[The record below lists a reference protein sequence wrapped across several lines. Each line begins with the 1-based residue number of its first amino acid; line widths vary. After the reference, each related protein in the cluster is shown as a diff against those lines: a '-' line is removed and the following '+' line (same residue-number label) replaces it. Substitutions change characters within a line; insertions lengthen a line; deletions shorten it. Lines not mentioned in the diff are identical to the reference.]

1 MAAAQEES
9 NHQQLYIEF
18 EGRLRGLLAPYAH
31 KVEYGNL
38 RFQCSDW
45 DTGGGPCI
53 TNIAIVYETP
63 GGSTDQV
70 NVSLDHGSGCFT
82 VLDDLGQEYE
92 TNCPKEVLALIAP
105 RIQGIPQKRID
116 HLRDEIKR
124 QMDTGMPPAG
134 VVGHL
139 NRLMNS
145 ELRGGT
151 ITHLEMR
158 DAMTFAV
165 QYAKGGVAA
174 PR

>member
-1 MAAAQEES
+1 MPSQSQPVYDLFMAGLR
-9 NHQQLYIEF
+9 QLI
-18 EGRLRGLLAPYAH
+18 APYAG

-38 RFQCSDW
+38 RAQSSDW
-45 DTGGGPCI
+45 DTGDGLHI
-53 TNIAIVYETP
+53 TNVAIVYETP
-63 GGSTDQV
+63 GGSTDQI
-70 NVSLDHGSGCFT
+70 NVSLDQGTGRFS
-82 VLDDLGQEYE
+82 VLDDEGAEYE
-92 TNCPKEVLALIAP
+92 TPSPDEVLSCIAP
-105 RIQGIPQKRID
+105 RIRNIPQKRLS

-124 QMDTGMPPAG
+124 QMDTGTPPAG

-165 QYAKGGVAA
+165 QYSKGALSA
-174 PR
+174 RR

>member
-1 MAAAQEES
+1 MSSQSQAV
-9 NHQQLYIEF
+9 YDRF
-18 EGRLRGLLAPYAH
+18 MTGLREMLSPYAG

-38 RFQCSDW
+38 RSQASDW
-45 DTGGGPCI
+45 DTGDGLRI

-63 GGSTDQV
+63 GGSTDQI
-70 NVSLDHGSGCFT
+70 NVSLDHGRGCFS
-82 VLDDLGQEYE
+82 VLDDEGAEFE
-92 TNCPKEVLALIAP
+92 TAVPEEVLACIRP
-105 RIQGIPQKRID
+105 RILGIPEKRVA

-124 QMDTGMPPAG
+124 QMDTGIPPAG

-165 QYAKGGVAA
+165 QYARSNFPAG
-174 PR
+174 R

>member
-1 MAAAQEES
+1 MPLQSQAVYDEFMA
-9 NHQQLYIEF
+9 
-18 EGRLRGLLAPYAH
+18 GLRELIAPYAG

-38 RFQCSDW
+38 RSQASDW
-45 DTGGGPCI
+45 DTGEGPRI
-53 TNIAIVYETP
+53 TNVAIVYETP
-63 GGSTDQV
+63 GGSTDQI
-70 NVSLDHGSGCFT
+70 NVSFDHGVSRFS
-82 VLDDLGQEYE
+82 VLDDEGAEYE
-92 TNCPKEVLALIAP
+92 TAEPAEVLTCIRP
-105 RIQGIPQKRID
+105 RVLGIPEKRLG

-124 QMDTGMPPAG
+124 QMDSGIPPAG

-165 QYAKGGVAA
+165 QYARNSLPAG
-174 PR
+174 R

>member
-1 MAAAQEES
+1 MVAES
-9 NHQQLYIEF
+9 QAILQTF
-18 EGRLRGLLAPYAH
+18 TAGLRGLIAPVAG

-38 RFQCSDW
+38 RFQTSDW

-63 GGSTDQV
+63 GGSTDQI
-70 NVSLDHGSGCFT
+70 NVSLDHGAGRFN
-82 VLDDLGQEYE
+82 VLDDNGQEYE
-92 TNCPKEVLALIAP
+92 TGSPEEVLALIAP
-105 RIQGIPQKRID
+105 RIRGIPQKRLA

-124 QMDTGMPPAG
+124 QMDTGTPPAG

-158 DAMTFAV
+158 DAMTFAI
-165 QYAKGGVAA
+165 QYAKGLVAA

>member
-1 MAAAQEES
+1 MPSQSQAAYDGFLA
-9 NHQQLYIEF
+9 
-18 EGRLRGLLAPYAH
+18 GLRELISPYAG

-38 RFQCSDW
+38 RAQSSDW
-45 DTGGGPCI
+45 DTGEGPRI

-63 GGSTDQV
+63 GGSTDQI
-70 NVSLDHGSGCFT
+70 NVSFDHGAACFS
-82 VLDDLGQEYE
+82 VLDDEGAEYE
-92 TNCPKEVLALIAP
+92 TASPAEALACIRPRVL
-105 RIQGIPQKRID
+105 GIPEKRLG
-116 HLRDEIKR
+116 HLQDEIKR
-124 QMDTGMPPAG
+124 QMDSGTPPAG

-165 QYAKGGVAA
+165 QYAKHGVSAR
-174 PR
+174 P

>member
-1 MAAAQEES
+1 MPVESQAVYDAFMA
-9 NHQQLYIEF
+9 
-18 EGRLRGLLAPYAH
+18 GLRELISPYAG

-38 RFQCSDW
+38 RSQASDW
-45 DTGGGPCI
+45 DTGEGPRI
-53 TNIAIVYETP
+53 TNVAIVYETP
-63 GGSTDQV
+63 GGSTDQI
-70 NVSLDHGSGCFT
+70 NVSFNHSSAHFS
-82 VLDDLGQEYE
+82 VLDDEGAEYE
-92 TNCPKEVLALIAP
+92 TAAPVEVLTCIRP
-105 RIQGIPQKRID
+105 RVLRIPEKRLD

-124 QMDTGMPPAG
+124 QMDSGTPPAG

-165 QYAKGGVAA
+165 QYAKNSLSAG
-174 PR
+174 R

>member
-1 MAAAQEES
+1 MVTES
-9 NHQQLYIEF
+9 QAVYDSF
-18 EGRLRGLLAPYAH
+18 MTGLRAMISPYAG

-38 RFQCSDW
+38 RSQSSDW
-45 DTGGGPCI
+45 DTGAGPRI

-63 GGSTDQV
+63 GGSTDQI
-70 NVSLDHGSGCFT
+70 NVSFDHSSARFS
-82 VLDDLGQEYE
+82 VLDDEGKEFE
-92 TNCPKEVLALIAP
+92 TGSPDEALTCIAP
-105 RIQGIPQKRID
+105 RIRGIPEKRLS
-116 HLRDEIKR
+116 HLREEIRR
-124 QMDTGMPPAG
+124 QMDTGIPPAG

-165 QYAKGGVAA
+165 RYAKGGA

>member
-1 MAAAQEES
+1 MVTESQAVYDSFMA
-9 NHQQLYIEF
+9 
-18 EGRLRGLLAPYAH
+18 GLRALISPYAG

-38 RFQCSDW
+38 RSQSSDW
-45 DTGGGPCI
+45 DTGAGPRI

-63 GGSTDQV
+63 GGSTDQI
-70 NVSLDHGSGCFT
+70 NVSFDHGPARFS
-82 VLDDLGQEYE
+82 VLDDAGAECQTTSPE
-92 TNCPKEVLALIAP
+92 EVLAHIRP
-105 RIQGIPQKRID
+105 RIVGIPEKRLR
-116 HLRDEIKR
+116 HLHDEIRR
-124 QMDTGMPPAG
+124 QMDTGTPPAG

-165 QYAKGGVAA
+165 QYAKNSLSPG
-174 PR
+174 R

>member
-1 MAAAQEES
+1 MSLQSQAVYDEFMA
-9 NHQQLYIEF
+9 
-18 EGRLRGLLAPYAH
+18 RLREMISPYAG

-38 RFQCSDW
+38 RSQASDW
-45 DTGGGPCI
+45 DTGEGPRL
-53 TNIAIVYETP
+53 TNVAIVYETP
-63 GGSTDQV
+63 GGSTDQI
-70 NVSLDHGSGCFT
+70 NVSFDHGSSRFT
-82 VLDDLGQEYE
+82 VLDDDGAEYE
-92 TNCPKEVLALIAP
+92 TGAPVEVIACIRP
-105 RIQGIPQKRID
+105 RILGIPQKRLS

-124 QMDTGMPPAG
+124 QMDSGAPTAG

-165 QYAKGGVAA
+165 QYAKNNLAA
-174 PR
+174 GR

>member
-1 MAAAQEES
+1 MLSQSQAVYDRFMA
-9 NHQQLYIEF
+9 
-18 EGRLRGLLAPYAH
+18 GLRELISPYAG

-38 RFQCSDW
+38 RAQSSDW
-45 DTGGGPCI
+45 DTGEGARI
-53 TNIAIVYETP
+53 TNVAIVYETP
-63 GGSTDQV
+63 GGSTDQI
-70 NVSLDHGSGCFT
+70 NVSFDHARGCFS
-82 VLDDLGQEYE
+82 VLDDEGAEFE
-92 TNCPKEVLALIAP
+92 TDAPEEVLACVRP
-105 RIQGIPQKRID
+105 RVVGIPDKRLS

-124 QMDTGMPPAG
+124 QMDTGIPPAG

-165 QYAKGGVAA
+165 QYARNSLPAG
-174 PR
+174 R

>member
-1 MAAAQEES
+1 MCDTLMAA
-9 NHQQLYIEF
+9 
-18 EGRLRGLLAPYAH
+18 LRGLIAPYAG

-38 RFQCSDW
+38 RFHMSDW
-45 DTGGGPCI
+45 HTGDDSCI
-53 TNIAIVYETP
+53 TNIALVYETP
-63 GGSTDQV
+63 GGSTDQI
-70 NVSLDHGSGCFT
+70 NISLDHCRACFS
-82 VLDDLGQEYE
+82 VLDDTGAEYE
-92 TNCPKEVLALIAP
+92 TSSPHEVLSLMQP
-105 RIQGIPQKRID
+105 RIEGIPEKRRA

-124 QMDTGMPPAG
+124 QLDTGMPPAG

-165 QYAKGGVAA
+165 QYAKAGVGIA
-174 PR
+174 R

>member
-1 MAAAQEES
+1 MTLQSQAAYHS
-9 NHQQLYIEF
+9 F
-18 EGRLRGLLAPYAH
+18 MTGLREMISPYAG

-38 RFQCSDW
+38 RSQASDW
-45 DTGGGPCI
+45 ETGDGHRI
-53 TNIAIVYETP
+53 TNVAIVYETP
-63 GGSTDQV
+63 GGSTDQI
-70 NVSLDHGSGCFT
+70 NVSLDHGRGCFS
-82 VLDDLGQEYE
+82 VLDDQGAEFE
-92 TNCPKEVLALIAP
+92 TAVPEEVLACIRP
-105 RIQGIPQKRID
+105 RILGIPEKRLV

-124 QMDTGMPPAG
+124 QMDTGIPPAG

-165 QYAKGGVAA
+165 QYARNSLPAG
-174 PR
+174 R

>member
-1 MAAAQEES
+1 MAGECQAVLQAFTSGLRE
-9 NHQQLYIEF
+9 LIAPVA
-18 EGRLRGLLAPYAH
+18 GR
-31 KVEYGNL
+31 VEYGNL

-45 DTGGGPCI
+45 DTGDGPCV

-63 GGSTDQV
+63 GGSTDQI
-70 NVSLDHGSGCFT
+70 NVSLDHGTGRFN
-82 VLDDLGQEYE
+82 VLDDDGQEYE
-92 TNCPKEVLALIAP
+92 TDSPAEVFALIAP
-105 RIQGIPQKRID
+105 RIQVIPQKRLD
-116 HLRDEIKR
+116 HLRSEIRR
-124 QMDTGMPPAG
+124 QMDTGIPAAG

-165 QYAKGGVAA
+165 QYAKGAA
-174 PR
+174 AAR

>member
-1 MAAAQEES
+1 MSSQSQAV
-9 NHQQLYIEF
+9 YDRF
-18 EGRLRGLLAPYAH
+18 MTCLREMISPFAG

-38 RFQCSDW
+38 RSQASDW
-45 DTGGGPCI
+45 DTGEGPRI

-63 GGSTDQV
+63 GGSTDQI
-70 NVSLDHGSGCFT
+70 NVSLDHGRGCFS
-82 VLDDLGQEYE
+82 VLDDEGTEFE
-92 TNCPKEVLALIAP
+92 TAAPDDVLACIRP
-105 RIQGIPQKRID
+105 RILGIPVKRLA

-124 QMDTGMPPAG
+124 QMDTGIPPAG

-165 QYAKGGVAA
+165 QYARNSLPAE
-174 PR
+174 R

>member
-1 MAAAQEES
+1 MSLQSQAVYDSFTA
-9 NHQQLYIEF
+9 
-18 EGRLRGLLAPYAH
+18 GLRGLIAPYAG

-38 RFQCSDW
+38 RSQASDW
-45 DTGGGPCI
+45 EIGDTVRI
-53 TNIAIVYETP
+53 TNVAIVYETP
-63 GGSTDQV
+63 GGSTDQI
-70 NVSLDHGSGCFT
+70 NVSFDHSRGCFS
-82 VLDDLGQEYE
+82 VLDDEGAECE
-92 TNCPKEVLALIAP
+92 TAAPEAVLACIRP
-105 RIQGIPQKRID
+105 RVLGIPAKRLA

-124 QMDTGMPPAG
+124 QMDTGIPPAG

-165 QYAKGGVAA
+165 QYARNSLPAG
-174 PR
+174 R